1 MISIGITGI
10 IGSGK
15 SMLSQVF
22 RTMGIP
28 VYDADTQAKV
38 LMNSNLQIKNSLVKE
53 FGEDTYIEGTIN
65 KDYLRKIVFGN
76 EAKRQIVNS
85 IVHPAVKDD
94 FIAWRQQAGTEITAI
109 ESAILFEANIDDI
122 LDHIIFV
129 EAPEDVIIKRI
140 CYRDKVTEDIAR
152 QKILIQRQN
161 SGHEKCDTFFVNDRN
176 HSLIEQTEKFINN
189 LKI

>member
-140 CYRDKVTEDIAR
+140 CYRDKVTEEIAR
-152 QKILIQRQN
+152 QKIHIQRQN

>member
-65 KDYLRKIVFGN
+65 KDYL
-76 EAKRQIVNS
+76 
-85 IVHPAVKDD
+85 
-94 FIAWRQQAGTEITAI
+94 
-109 ESAILFEANIDDI
+109 
-122 LDHIIFV
+122 
-129 EAPEDVIIKRI
+129 
-140 CYRDKVTEDIAR
+140 
-152 QKILIQRQN
+152 
-161 SGHEKCDTFFVNDRN
+161 
-176 HSLIEQTEKFINN
+176 
-189 LKI
+189 